1 MLKNNSNKGVYE
13 MKENTWLW
21 LVKEIVSKKKNAS
34 FCELLKIHFRFAFDN
49 AGNSGSSLNL
59 I

>member
-1 MLKNNSNKGVYE
+1 MLKNNSNKAVYE

-34 FCELLKIHFRFAFDN
+34 FCVLLKKHFGFAFDN

>member
-1 MLKNNSNKGVYE
+1 MLKNNSNKAVYE

-21 LVKEIVSKKKNAS
+21 LVKEIVLKKKNAS
-34 FCELLKIHFRFAFDN
+34 FCMLLEKHFGFAFDN

>member
-1 MLKNNSNKGVYE
+1 MLKNNSNKAVYE

-21 LVKEIVSKKKNAS
+21 LVKEIVSKKQNAS
-34 FCELLKIHFRFAFDN
+34 FCMLLETHFGFAFDN